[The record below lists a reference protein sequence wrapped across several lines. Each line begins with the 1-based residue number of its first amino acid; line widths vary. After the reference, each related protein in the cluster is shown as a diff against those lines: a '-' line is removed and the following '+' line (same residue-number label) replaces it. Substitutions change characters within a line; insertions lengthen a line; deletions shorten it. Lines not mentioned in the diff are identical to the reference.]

1 MTTLEAATL
10 ATTDATLPAPPS
22 PPSPL
27 LSSAVPSEPARCC
40 SPRRKA
46 AVPPAPSVPP
56 ARPRNF
62 PSTCPACCP
71 GRGPAAVMPRQ
82 GRWGSGLVWDGSPGS
97 SRFGLPRGSV
107 SASRRVGGALE
118 DGGDRDILEQE
129 GSVLRGQERH
139 PGCHWSLPPLG
150 PGVVGREEDLASCLL
165 L

>member
-1 MTTLEAATL
+1 
-10 ATTDATLPAPPS
+10 
-22 PPSPL
+22 
-27 LSSAVPSEPARCC
+27 
-40 SPRRKA
+40 
-46 AVPPAPSVPP
+46 
-56 ARPRNF
+56 
-62 PSTCPACCP
+62 
-71 GRGPAAVMPRQ
+71 MPRQ